1 PESTQLDSR
10 MPLLRLT
17 RDEAGDDFVAKTVHR
32 AAPVG
37 SSDELHSWVVVRHAA
52 PGGYCLQEGDL
63 IKLGRYQLRV
73 KQIILDDADDA
84 TDASSMACRSDSA
97 ETCMGS
103 EDEEDA
109 WPSLDLARTYRQ
121 RKRQLSRSFHRSS
134 RSSSGGSDSVVPRR
148 PSRTVNQGE
157 IQLSSSGNAS
167 NPSFVTAVGGGTEEA
182 KKLVCKICLMEGA
195 EDDDPMIAPCNC
207 SGSIRYVHLSCLRRW
222 INGRLELPDET
233 DALATCHFFYKQ
245 LSCELCKQL
254 YPTYIRLPGSDS
266 LTTLVEVPQLR
277 APIIVLESLASNEEN
292 SDPSS
297 MSSTSSLTPSGL
309 HIISLADNTPV
320 ILGRGHESQVRI
332 TDVSISRKHASIR
345 YENGHVWIQDL
356 MSKFGTL
363 VAVRGGE
370 VPLPSDGAPTAI
382 QVGRTLFSL
391 SCVPSVKLPASFD
404 VDDAKDSVASEH
416 LGNAPRESS
425 ISSPSYLAGRSLT
438 DNHHVASHQQQRGFL
453 SSLRRTTSNAW

>member
-1 PESTQLDSR
+1 NET
-10 MPLLRLT
+10 
-17 RDEAGDDFVAKTVHR
+17 GDDFVAKTVQR

-63 IKLGRYQLRV
+63 IKLGRYQMRV

-84 TDASSMACRSDSA
+84 NDAYSMACRSDSA

-157 IQLSSSGNAS
+157 IQLSGSGTAS
-167 NPSFVTAVGGGTEEA
+167 NPPFVTAVGGGTEEA

-245 LSCELCKQL
+245 LSCELC
-254 YPTYIRLPGSDS
+254 
-266 LTTLVEVPQLR
+266 
-277 APIIVLESLASNEEN
+277 
-292 SDPSS
+292 
-297 MSSTSSLTPSGL
+297 
-309 HIISLADNTPV
+309 
-320 ILGRGHESQVRI
+320 
-332 TDVSISRKHASIR
+332 
-345 YENGHVWIQDL
+345 
-356 MSKFGTL
+356 
-363 VAVRGGE
+363 
-370 VPLPSDGAPTAI
+370 
-382 QVGRTLFSL
+382 
-391 SCVPSVKLPASFD
+391 
-404 VDDAKDSVASEH
+404 
-416 LGNAPRESS
+416 
-425 ISSPSYLAGRSLT
+425 
-438 DNHHVASHQQQRGFL
+438 
-453 SSLRRTTSNAW
+453 